1 MRTNSIIRA
10 TLMTSVF
17 LAACSR
23 SSQISEIK
31 QPNATP
37 RPSVEKDALRTKVEE
52 KLNEM
57 FVDQFGVDR
66 NGIRPDA
73 RLFEDLKGDELDLV
87 EMILRVEEGFDITI
101 PDDDARKLTRVRD
114 FYDYVEK
121 RLR

>member
-1 MRTNSIIRA
+1 
-10 TLMTSVF
+10 
-17 LAACSR
+17 
-23 SSQISEIK
+23 
-31 QPNATP
+31 
-37 RPSVEKDALRTKVEE
+37 
-52 KLNEM
+52 M

-73 RLFEDLKGDELDLV
+73 RLFEDLKGDELDFV